1 MTRLVI
7 FIFLSFFSYSSLGAD
22 KPLRVASMSLC
33 SDELLLLL
41 ADRSHIISLSYLSTD
56 PRYSSFIT
64 DNNIDLSGIYL
75 NRGQAEEIIPLE
87 PDLVLSSRFSASNAI
102 NLLQS
107 FGYSITTLE
116 FPATLDQ
123 TFQQIEEVAML
134 LDEQERGED
143 LIQQFRNSIN
153 TTRDAFDSGRNISAI
168 FYANNG
174 FSYGANTLH
183 DNFLS
188 SLGINN
194 LASAHGLVGSGKI
207 PLELLVST
215 QPDFLIIDQA
225 SLHDE
230 KLAQPLLHHPV
241 LKQYFPA
248 EKIIVLP
255 STLFQCAGPSLIQA
269 YEIMAQIL
277 GGGND

>member
-7 FIFLSFFSYSSLGAD
+7 FILLSFFSYSSLSAD
-22 KPLRVASMSLC
+22 KPQRIASLSLC

-41 ADRSHIISLSYLSTD
+41 ADHNNIISLSYLVTD
-56 PRYSSFIT
+56 SRYSSFIA
-64 DNNIDLSGIYL
+64 DSNIDLAGIYL

-87 PDLVLSSRFSASNAI
+87 PDLVLSSRYSSTNAV
-102 NLLQS
+102 NLLQN
-107 FGYSITTLE
+107 FGYAVTTLG
-116 FPATLDQ
+116 FPATLEQ
-123 TFQQIEEVAML
+123 TFQQVEEVAIL
-134 LDEQERGED
+134 LNEKERGDE
-143 LIQQFRNSIN
+143 LIQVFQNRIN
-153 TTRDAFDSGRNISAI
+153 TTREALASERNLSAI

-183 DNFLS
+183 DSFLR

-194 LASAHGLVGSGKI
+194 VATEHGLVGSGKL
-207 PLELLVST
+207 PLELLISAH
-215 QPDFLIIDQA
+215 PDFLIIDQA
-225 SLHDE
+225 GLHDE

-241 LKQYFPA
+241 LNQHFPA

-269 YEIMAQIL
+269 YELMGQIL
-277 GGGND
+277 GER

>member
-7 FIFLSFFSYSSLGAD
+7 FIFLSIVTYSSSGAD
-22 KPLRVASMSLC
+22 KPQRVASLSLC
-33 SDELLLLL
+33 SDELLLML
-41 ADRSHIISLSYLSTD
+41 AEHSNIISLSYLAMDT
-56 PRYSSFIT
+56 RYSSFIA

-75 NRGQAEEIIPLE
+75 NNGQAEEIILLE
-87 PDLVLSSRFSASNAI
+87 PDLILSSRFSASNAV

-107 FGYSITTLE
+107 FGYSVTNLG

-123 TFQQIEEVAML
+123 AFQQIEEVAIL
-134 LDEQERGED
+134 LGEKEHAAD
-143 LIQQFRNSIN
+143 LILQFQNRIASTRAAIGSDRNL
-153 TTRDAFDSGRNISAI
+153 SAI

-188 SLGINN
+188 SLGIKN
-194 LASAHGLVGSGKI
+194 LATEYGLAGSGKI
-207 PLELLVST
+207 PLEWLISA
-215 QPDFLIIDQA
+215 QPDFLIIDQP

-241 LKQYFPA
+241 LNEHFPA
-248 EKIIVLP
+248 QKIIVLP
-255 STLFQCAGPSLIQA
+255 DNLFQCAGPSLIKA
-269 YEIMAQIL
+269 YELMAQIL
-277 GGGND
+277 GEQ